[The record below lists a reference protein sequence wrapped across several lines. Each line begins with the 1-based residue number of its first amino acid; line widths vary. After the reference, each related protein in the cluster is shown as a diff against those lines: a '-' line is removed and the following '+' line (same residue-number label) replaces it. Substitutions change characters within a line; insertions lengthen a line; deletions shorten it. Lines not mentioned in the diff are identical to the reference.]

1 MSSIL
6 GDFCEALPPTDEYL
20 TLSFSLSANARQ
32 ERWRNYGLSADF
44 LGDYFAT
51 FFPGRSDG
59 GGIARKD
66 AVKATISY
74 IANELIENAIKYSD
88 RDLHHPVGITLYLY
102 ESSITCVV
110 TNHASATTVSTF
122 QSFLTK
128 LFQADLDTFYM
139 QQLEASAERGND
151 SGLGLLTIALDYDCK
166 LGWKFVPTPDSRS
179 IEVIAMASIDI

>member
-6 GDFCEALPPTDEYL
+6 GDFYEALPPTDEYL

-51 FFPGRSDG
+51 FFPGPSDG

-88 RDLHHPVGITLYLY
+88 RDLNHPVGITLYLY

-110 TNHASATTVSTF
+110 TNHASTTTVGTF

-139 QQLEASAERGND
+139 QQLEASAERGTD

-166 LGWKFVPTPDSRS
+166 LGWKFVPTADSRS